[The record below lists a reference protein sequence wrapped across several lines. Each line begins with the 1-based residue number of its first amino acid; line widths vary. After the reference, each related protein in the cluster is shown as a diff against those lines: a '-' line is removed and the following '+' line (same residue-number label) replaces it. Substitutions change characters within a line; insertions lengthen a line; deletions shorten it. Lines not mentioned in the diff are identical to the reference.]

1 MSIYYEKH
9 FAMLCVDPG
18 LRGCGVAFFRAGTL
32 IRAGYVTNPVIEGRG
47 YAAHKM
53 MGLAVVELYGY
64 VGLSRLVMEHPRI
77 YPGAAQQKGDLN
89 DLIDV
94 ACVGAAIAS
103 NYPVTETETLYPA
116 DWKGNVPKE
125 VMTARISRAIANEER
140 AGIEKCYAS
149 LTHNVLDAI
158 GIGLFKLGRINK
170 KSILND

>member
-9 FAMLCVDPG
+9 FSMLCVDPG

-32 IRAGYVTNPVIEGRG
+32 IRAGYVTSSAIEGRG
-47 YAAHKM
+47 YAAHKAM
-53 MGLAVVELYGY
+53 ARALVDAYGY
-64 VGLSRLVMEHPRI
+64 VGLSRLVIEHPRI

-89 DLIDV
+89 DLLDLV
-94 ACVGAAIAS
+94 GVGAAVAA
-103 NYPVTETETLYPA
+103 NYPVTEVETLFPS